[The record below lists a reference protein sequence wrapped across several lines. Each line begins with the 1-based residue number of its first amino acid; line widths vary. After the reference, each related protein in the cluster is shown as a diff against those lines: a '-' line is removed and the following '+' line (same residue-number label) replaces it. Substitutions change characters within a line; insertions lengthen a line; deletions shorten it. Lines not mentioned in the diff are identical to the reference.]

1 MKSWK
6 KTNYDCML
14 NVIYVSLVYTSLS
27 EYNKMYKEKGICCTI
42 GFDVQHIP
50 NHHAVCKTSTC
61 VYHVYRVMLL
71 YQ

>member
-27 EYNKMYKEKGICCTI
+27 EYKYRRYLLITI